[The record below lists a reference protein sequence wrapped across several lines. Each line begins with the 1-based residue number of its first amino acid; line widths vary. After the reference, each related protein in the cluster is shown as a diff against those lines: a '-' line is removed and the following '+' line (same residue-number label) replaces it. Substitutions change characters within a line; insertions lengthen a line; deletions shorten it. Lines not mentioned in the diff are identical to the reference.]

1 MRFYSRL
8 LRLAWTA
15 ILLCPAGVFSGAS
28 SGELGLWDCVGYAVS
43 EHPLVSAGRWRVI
56 QARRTVDE
64 DATFMLP
71 RLSAGAHYRA
81 VSYVAEIPLPAGA
94 MELAGHHD
102 IGVYV
107 EARHLLYDWDRRKNK
122 RLGDIRLEQALKS
135 SLGTVREGLALEAGA
150 DYLRMLGA
158 RRQVRINERSVKVT
172 DEHYQ
177 HLVALHEAGLTTY
190 DEVLKGEVHLEQA
203 RMQLSRSRNQV
214 KLARAELLERMGL
227 PAENDLSFADTIE
240 GLPGLEQVDRRV
252 GQALARRP
260 ALGAYDCRIASL
272 KAVAGSVK
280 TANLPRVSLFASGTA
295 ARPGIDMFR
304 KEFIEYVRAGVVMD
318 LKLSDWGAKGHRLAR
333 IEAQSR
339 ELTAERT
346 HLERRIELEVER
358 ESLREE
364 EAEDRLALATKAM
377 SAAREHFRLV
387 GERFDQGQVTNTEYI
402 DAEEYATTS
411 ELEVS
416 RAGIDLALARWHLA
430 YVCGLLAVEIDKRF
444 ELENVENIRTENR

>member
-1 MRFYSRL
+1 
-8 LRLAWTA
+8 
-15 ILLCPAGVFSGAS
+15 
-28 SGELGLWDCVGYAVS
+28 
-43 EHPLVSAGRWRVI
+43 
-56 QARRTVDE
+56 
-64 DATFMLP
+64 
-71 RLSAGAHYRA
+71 
-81 VSYVAEIPLPAGA
+81 
-94 MELAGHHD
+94 
-102 IGVYV
+102 
-107 EARHLLYDWDRRKNK
+107 
-122 RLGDIRLEQALKS
+122 
-135 SLGTVREGLALEAGA
+135 
-150 DYLRMLGA
+150 
-158 RRQVRINERSVKVT
+158 
-172 DEHYQ
+172 
-177 HLVALHEAGLTTY
+177 
-190 DEVLKGEVHLEQA
+190 
-203 RMQLSRSRNQV
+203 MQLNRSRNQV

-260 ALGAYDCRIASL
+260 ALGAYDCRIAAL

-318 LKLSDWGAKGHRLAR
+318 LKLWDWGAKGHRLAR

-364 EAEDRLALATKAM
+364 EAEDRLALATKTM

-402 DAEEYATTS
+402 DAKEYATTS

-444 ELENVENIRTENR
+444 GLENVENIVTENR